1 MIEKNDVVV
10 ILRPKLNRSGDY
22 NGDYSVIHSISGPI
36 TIDPADMYEVAS
48 VGLIMS
54 LVLLWM
60 EENEEVAEYFED
72 YVEKN
77 HLDKFEQ
84 LAIAIDSGGSTIN
97 LSGTVH

>member
-10 ILRPKLNRSGDY
+10 IIRPKLDSKGNYDGDF
-22 NGDYSVIHSISGPI
+22 SIIHSISGPI
-36 TIDPADMYEVAS
+36 TIDPADMHDVAS
-48 VGLIMS
+48 VGLIMA
-54 LVLLWM
+54 LMLLWM

-77 HLDKFEQ
+77 HLDKFEE
-84 LAIAIDSGGSTIN
+84 LAVAIATGESTVN